1 MVHKVNGHCGIGKL
15 VQRTERT
22 ETTEWTEELA
32 APGIAF
38 RPINTQHPPGPVLSV
53 LSVFSVLSVLQLP
66 VLPNPPAPRSV
77 PGSSSTVLN
86 VTGST
91 RATTIC
97 AIRIPRDTS
106 TGSAPRFTSMIIS
119 SPR

>member
-15 VQRTERT
+15 QRTERT
-22 ETTEWTEELA
+22 ETTERTEKLVA
-32 APGIAF
+32 SGITF
-38 RPINTQHPPGPVLSV
+38 RPIISHHPPGPVLSV
-53 LSVFSVLSVLQLP
+53 LSVVSVLSVLQLP
-66 VLPNPPAPRSV
+66 VLPNPPSPRSV
-77 PGSSSTVLN
+77 PGSSSTALN

-97 AIRIPRDTS
+97 AMRIPRVTS
-106 TGSAPRFTSMIIS
+106 TRSAPRFTSMIIS